1 MIPQGA
7 PILLDTNI
15 LIHLVRGS
23 ALGKRLSEEHGLLGR
38 PDRPLISIV
47 TVGECFAMAT
57 RLGWGE
63 AKQGALRN
71 LLAELVVV
79 DLRHP
84 GVIGKYAEIA
94 SHCVERG
101 IGAGQNDLWIAATAS
116 ATGAWLLTTD
126 QDFLPLSPQHIHL
139 ELVEPG
145 S

>member
-1 MIPQGA
+1 VIPQGA

-23 ALGKRLSEEHGLLGR
+23 VLGKRLSEEHGLLGR

-47 TVGECFAMAT
+47 TVGECLAMAT

-71 LLAELVVV
+71 LLAELVVL

-94 SHCVERG
+94 AHCVERG
-101 IGAGQNDLWIAATAS
+101 LGIGQNDLWIAGTAS

-126 QDFLPLSPQHIHL
+126 QDFLPLSPQHLHL